1 MSTPLGLQLYTLR
14 SSLADDFA
22 GTIRRVAQI
31 GYAGVETDEFPGTT
45 PAAARALCDD
55 LGLKIVACH
64 GPLPIGATRQ
74 EAIDLAGA
82 LNTKRLVVPWLDPE
96 HFASRHRIDET
107 ADLLNIAAAEARSAG
122 LQLAYHN
129 HWFEFEPVEGVPA
142 FERLLPRLSLDLDF
156 ELDLYWARVGG
167 ADVATL
173 LRRLG
178 ARVPL
183 IHVKDGPATDTES
196 AMTAVGDG
204 RMGYPALLRGHCADW
219 LIVELDRCDGDLW
232 EAVSR
237 SHTNLA
243 AWMPM

>member
-1 MSTPLGLQLYTLR
+1 MSTPLGIQLYTLR
-14 SSLADDFA
+14 DALADDFNS
-22 GTIRRVAQI
+22 TIRRVAEI

-55 LGLKIVACH
+55 LGLKVVACH
-64 GPLPIGATRQ
+64 GPLPLGETRQ
-74 EAIDLAGA
+74 QALDLAGA
-82 LNTKRLVVPWLDPE
+82 LRTNRLVVPWLDPE
-96 HFASRHRIDET
+96 HFASRYRIDET

-129 HWFEFEPVEGVPA
+129 HWFEFELVEGMPA
-142 FERLLPRLSLDLDF
+142 FDRLLPRLSLDIDF

-167 ADVATL
+167 ADVSAL

-183 IHVKDGPATDTES
+183 IHVKDGPAVDTES
-196 AMTAVGDG
+196 AMVAVGDG
-204 RMGYPALLRGHCADW
+204 HMGYPTLLRGHCADW

-232 EAVSR
+232 DAVSR
-237 SHTNLA
+237 SYTSLA
-243 AWMPM
+243 ASM

>member
-1 MSTPLGLQLYTLR
+1 MSAPIGIQLYTLR
-14 SSLADDFA
+14 DALTEDFD
-22 GTIRRVAQI
+22 GTLRRVAQI

-45 PAAARALCDD
+45 PAAARALCDE
-55 LGLKIVACH
+55 LGLKILACH
-64 GPLPIGATRQ
+64 GPIPIGGTRQ
-74 EAIDLAGA
+74 QAIELAEALG
-82 LNTKRLVVPWLDPE
+82 TKRLVVPWLDPE
-96 HFASRHRIDET
+96 YFASRHRIDET

-129 HWFEFEPVEGVPA
+129 HWFEFELVDGVPA

-167 ADVATL
+167 ADVSAL

-196 AMTAVGDG
+196 AMTAVGAG
-204 RMGYPALLRGHCADW
+204 RMGYPELLRGHCASW
-219 LIVELDRCDGDLW
+219 LIVELDCCDGDLW
-232 EAVSR
+232 EAVSQ
-237 SHTNLA
+237 SCTSLA
-243 AWMPM
+243 AWAKM